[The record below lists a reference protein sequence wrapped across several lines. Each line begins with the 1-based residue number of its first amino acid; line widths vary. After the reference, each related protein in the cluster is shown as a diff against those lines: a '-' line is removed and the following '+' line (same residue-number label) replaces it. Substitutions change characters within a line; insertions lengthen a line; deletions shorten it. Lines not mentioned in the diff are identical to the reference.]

1 MDEYGYLTKEE
12 LERLKVYCGH
22 LDNEHAKMDIDNLLE
37 FLHEI
42 WWQPDW
48 GIRRDGR
55 NLELHTG
62 GWSGNEEIISILAN
76 SLFWIMCWEMTK
88 RGGHY
93 YFELPKGYDNL

>member
-1 MDEYGYLTKEE
+1 MNYNGYPTKKE
-12 LERLKVYCGH
+12 LKQLKKYCGFLGNENPE
-22 LDNEHAKMDIDNLLE
+22 LDIEKLLE
-37 FLHEI
+37 LLQEI
-42 WWQPDW
+42 WWQPNW
-48 GIRRDGR
+48 GIKVNGR